1 MLASAATT
9 AARTGASLER
19 SLVAALGGLSAVLA
33 AACGIVLF
41 LRRIGGGF
49 GPLGGGGLVVA
60 AALGGLLVAG
70 CDAAARSTRLAPA
83 WPIVA
88 RVGYLLAL
96 GALAL
101 PPRVAGG
108 GLAAAVLAWMIAA
121 WVVAVPLVG
130 RAAPHWLAGLR
141 SRVPKVPRVLEP
153 HDPAPAPAP
162 AAAAAPAPCPGHL
175 LQRFER
181 YELDGFDCLRGT
193 LALVVPQGARAA
205 HGHVGFC
212 PAFRQVPEV
221 RMDTPFDGVEAIVTA
236 AEIVPWGVR
245 IECRLDEPAEEPVEI
260 PVDVFA
266 RSPV

>member
-1 MLASAATT
+1 MLASAATN
-9 AARTGASLER
+9 AARTGESLER
-19 SLVAALGGLSAVLA
+19 SFVAALGGLSAVLA
-33 AACGIVLF
+33 AVCGIVLF

-121 WVVAVPLVG
+121 WVVAAPLVG
-130 RAAPHWLAGLR
+130 RAAPRWLAGLR
-141 SRVPKVPRVLEP
+141 ARAATVPRVLEP

-162 AAAAAPAPCPGHL
+162 ATAVDSAPCPGHL

-193 LALVVPQGARAA
+193 LALAVPQGARSA

-221 RMDTPFDGVEAIVTA
+221 RTDTPFDGVEAIVTA